1 MLRHNI
7 IDASKVA
14 VARNRRGIV
23 EAQRA
28 LGDAVKRMRGKREKE
43 KDFWQGV
50 MSLSQS
56 DDEDH
61 ANRPQWDI
69 LPAWTHDVAIIKA
82 DKQMAKDIMVMY
94 APDEGEKSV
103 SLTQPTTS
111 SSHVRSLL
119 IQRTLHS
126 GFIRKRRSHQT
137 QPTRQTRTSSYS
149 SCAKKDVFV

>member
-1 MLRHNI
+1 VLRHNI

-28 LGDAVKRMRGKREKE
+28 LGGAVKRMRGKREKE
-43 KDFWQGV
+43 KEFWQGV

-56 DDEDH
+56 DDEEH

-94 APDEGEKSV
+94 ASDEGEKSV
-103 SLTQPTTS
+103 HFDATPR
-111 SSHVRSLL
+111 HPA
-119 IQRTLHS
+119 HM
-126 GFIRKRRSHQT
+126 
-137 QPTRQTRTSSYS
+137 
-149 SCAKKDVFV
+149 